1 MNSNIIK
8 IIDETYDK
16 VKLIKDGKVASYI
29 PQLAK
34 VDPNIFAISFVDIK
48 GNMYSIGDSDNKV
61 AIESISKLFTFSK
74 AVHKFGENTVLEKIG
89 VGGSSLPFNS
99 IIAALESKTHTINP
113 FVNQGAIATTSL
125 FYDKNHK
132 KFKEEILK
140 NLNIFAGKQLKLGEK
155 IYHSESETNNTNMAL
170 AYILKSFNRFYGAVP
185 SSVDVYTHQCSVL
198 VSSKDLALMGSV
210 ITNNGIHPKTK
221 KHILNPEQCQ
231 FIKRVLRP
239 AGLYEFSNT
248 WIVKTGCVAAKSGV
262 GGGILIL
269 IPNIGTLA
277 IVSPPLDEYGNSVKG
292 IKAGEIITNKLLQ
305 FCKKNK
311 KRKKTKKNN
320 KHIKNNHFRKTAK
333 QHKTTKKTNKITQKN
348 QQKHKKA

>member
-1 MNSNIIK
+1 MNSNIKK

-16 VKLIKDGKVASYI
+16 VKVIKDGKVASYI

-34 VDPNIFAISFVDIK
+34 VDPNIFAISFVDTK
-48 GNMYSIGDSDNKV
+48 GNMYSVGDCESKV

-74 AVHKFGENTVLEKIG
+74 AVHKFGENTLLEKIG

-132 KFKEEILK
+132 KFKNEILN
-140 NLNIFAGKQLKLGEK
+140 NLNIFAGKKLKLGEK

-198 VSSKDLALMGSV
+198 VSSKDLAMMGSV

-221 KHILNPEQCQ
+221 KHILKPEHCQ
-231 FIKRVLRP
+231 FIKRALRP

-292 IKAGEIITNKLLQ
+292 IKAGEIITNKLLH
-305 FCKKNK
+305 FCNKNK
-311 KRKKTKKNN
+311 KHKKTKKIN
-320 KHIKNNHFRKTAK
+320 KNKKYKNQF
-333 QHKTTKKTNKITQKN
+333 KKTL
-348 QQKHKKA
+348 KKYRKRK